1 MSRRGPE
8 LLASGGDDYSARI
21 WDVRE
26 KDCINVIKHDY
37 QGNDKEIKYL
47 KIITAVQLSPSS
59 THLFTGSTTIPYIA
73 TIFEHLKSYTP

>member
-37 QGNDKEIKYL
+37 QGKDKEIKYYL
-47 KIITAVQLSPSS
+47 KKA
-59 THLFTGSTTIPYIA
+59 
-73 TIFEHLKSYTP
+73 K